1 VNTIGITILL
11 HCVSGA
17 LVPYRSA
24 TYTNFL
30 TLLIMFVMLNVHQ
43 CSGYPEPLEPDNI
56 STVYGSPSA
65 VVEAIKRAKIN
76 TSKSSK
82 NDSVLEQGPFLYRTE
97 GLTFSYIEHSRGKG
111 ATLFIDGHR

>member
-1 VNTIGITILL
+1 MFLL
-11 HCVSGA
+11 LKC
-17 LVPYRSA
+17 
-24 TYTNFL
+24 
-30 TLLIMFVMLNVHQ
+30 IIQ
-43 CSGYPEPLEPDNI
+43 CSGYPEPLEPDSI

-111 ATLFIDGHR
+111 ATLFIDGHRYDSSTHLT